1 MQLTNKKE
9 RYLTFFLDAEL
20 YGIGI
25 DKVKEIIAMMKIT
38 HVPKTPAFMQGVI
51 NLRGL
56 IIPIVDTRVRFE
68 MEHKEPDMHTTIII
82 IEVEKT
88 SIGFIVDRVEEV
100 VSLETTALSE
110 PPKFGINIDFISKI
124 AQAGES
130 VIMVLDVV
138 KLFEEDELLELERA
152 AQNHN
157 ANTNTQGDD
166 NELYR

>member
-1 MQLTNKKE
+1 MQVINKKE
-9 RYLTFFLDAEL
+9 RYLTFFLDGEL
-20 YGIGI
+20 YGIAI

-38 HVPKTPAFMQGVI
+38 HVPKTPEFMQGII

-68 MEHKEPDMHTTIII
+68 MPHKEPDMQTTIII

-100 VSLETTALSE
+100 VSLDGTALSE

-124 AQAGES
+124 AQAGDS
-130 VIMVLDVV
+130 VIMVLDVL
-138 KLFEEDELLELERA
+138 KLFEQDELVELDRV
-152 AQNHN
+152 AQNHTP
-157 ANTNTQGDD
+157 TNQGEN